1 MMSFLANHLWQSTLF
16 AAAAWVLSV
25 ALRRNSARV
34 RHSIWLAASAKFLLP
49 FSLLITAGTRI
60 PPVHT
65 APPPPQFSKAV
76 ASTIEPFTIPLPA
89 YRTPLPK
96 RASPVLPVIWLCGS
110 AGVFAFWFARWRGVR
125 EIVRGASPIN
135 LGAPI
140 KTLSSPALPE
150 PGIFGIFRPVLLLP
164 EGVRDRLS
172 PSQLRAV
179 IAHELCHVRRR
190 DNLAA
195 SLHMFVEALFW
206 FHPLVWWIGARLV
219 DERERACDEA
229 VLTEGGEPQAYAE
242 GILSV
247 CRLYLESPLPCAS
260 GVTGADLKK
269 RIEAIMAN
277 GIVLKLTAG
286 RKSLLAIAMLVA
298 VAVPLL
304 AGILRA
310 QEPRLQFEVASIKRN
325 ETGVRG
331 IDYYFAPGG
340 RFHARNNPIA
350 NLITHGYGVA
360 YYQLVGGPDW
370 VRSDSYD
377 VEAKAQGEPTE
388 AEGNRMIHSLLED
401 RFMIKVHRETRD
413 LPGYVLTVA
422 KGGPRLQRFKEG
434 TCADW
439 DPGTPPPPPPPGQNR
454 TVHCGNNHV
463 TNGRWIATKI
473 DSRGLAGAL
482 QAIVGRPVLDHTGLS
497 GLYNVDM
504 TYVNDALTP
513 DAAGP
518 SIFTAIR
525 DELGLK
531 LDSTK
536 VPVEML
542 VIDHIERPSEN

>member
-1 MMSFLANHLWQSTLF
+1 
-16 AAAAWVLSV
+16 
-25 ALRRNSARV
+25 
-34 RHSIWLAASAKFLLP
+34 
-49 FSLLITAGTRI
+49 
-60 PPVHT
+60 
-65 APPPPQFSKAV
+65 
-76 ASTIEPFTIPLPA
+76 
-89 YRTPLPK
+89 
-96 RASPVLPVIWLCGS
+96 
-110 AGVFAFWFARWRGVR
+110 
-125 EIVRGASPIN
+125 
-135 LGAPI
+135 
-140 KTLSSPALPE
+140 
-150 PGIFGIFRPVLLLP
+150 
-164 EGVRDRLS
+164 
-172 PSQLRAV
+172 
-179 IAHELCHVRRR
+179 VRRR

-195 SLHMFVEALFW
+195 SFQMFVEALFW

-219 DERERACDEA
+219 AERERACDEA
-229 VLTEGGEPQAYAE
+229 VLTEGSEPQAYAE
-242 GILSV
+242 GILRV
-247 CRLYLESPLPCAS
+247 CRLYLESPLPCIS

-277 GIVLKLTAG
+277 AIALKLTAG
-286 RKSLLAIAMLVA
+286 RKSLLVMAMLVA

-304 AGILRA
+304 VGILRA
-310 QEPRLQFEVASIKRN
+310 QEPRFQFEVASIKRN

-350 NLITHGYGVA
+350 NLITHAYGVA
-360 YYQLVGGPDW
+360 YYQLAGGPDW

-377 VEAKAQGEPTE
+377 VEAKAQGEPTA
-388 AEGNRMIHSLLED
+388 AEGNRMIRSLLED
-401 RFMIKVHRETRD
+401 RFMIKVHRETRE
-413 LPGYVLTVA
+413 LPGYVLAVA
-422 KGGPRLQRFKEG
+422 KGGPKLQRFKEG

-482 QAIVGRPVLDHTGLS
+482 QAIVGRPVLDRTGLS
-497 GLYNVDM
+497 GLYDVDM

-542 VIDHIERPSEN
+542 VIDHIERPSAN